1 MRDVTDVRVR
11 NCTALIE
18 LAPAGELLAATLQG
32 ADGRRETV
40 HARKVLLAT
49 GQDGTGEW
57 WMPRVLADLPRYRRA
72 HSTEE
77 IDFAALRGKRVAIV
91 GAGASA
97 FDNAATALEAGAAD
111 VVLLCRRETL
121 QVVQPYRWLTFRGF
135 LDHIGEL
142 DSWRWRFMSRVLGLR
157 EGFPQPTYDRCAAH
171 PNFEIVT
178 GATLKGATEHAD
190 GVTITTGKGEF
201 IADYIIAGT
210 GIDMDF
216 RAKPELARFAENIA
230 TWGDRYDPPAQERD
244 ERLGRYPY
252 LASDFSFVEK
262 IPGRTPWMANVH
274 LFSIASTMSFG
285 PSGSSIN
292 AMTTVVPKVVSGLTR
307 RLFRDDLEKHW
318 TDFLAY
324 DVPQAITR
332 DMSRNTGP

>member
-1 MRDVTDVRVR
+1 M
-11 NCTALIE
+11 
-18 LAPAGELLAATLQG
+18 
-32 ADGRRETV
+32 
-40 HARKVLLAT
+40 
-49 GQDGTGEW
+49 
-57 WMPRVLADLPRYRRA
+57 
-72 HSTEE
+72 
-77 IDFAALRGKRVAIV
+77 
-91 GAGASA
+91 
-97 FDNAATALEAGAAD
+97 
-111 VVLLCRRETL
+111 LLCRRETL

-142 DSWRWRFMSRVLGLR
+142 DDAWRWRFMSRVLGLR

-171 PNFEIVT
+171 ANFSIVT
-178 GATLKGATEHAD
+178 GAGLESATEGVD
-190 GVTITTGKGEF
+190 GVTITTGKGDF
-201 IADYIIAGT
+201 VADFIIAGT

-216 RAKPELARFAENIA
+216 RAKPELARFANNIA
-230 TWGDRYDPPAQERD
+230 TWGDCYEPPVQERD

-252 LASDFSFVEK
+252 LAADFSFVEK
-262 IPGRTPWMANVH
+262 DPGRTPWMKNVH

-307 RLFRDDLEKHW
+307 GLFRDDLEAHW

-332 DMSRNTGP
+332 DLSRKAGA